1 MKMDILSRKDQ
12 VDTKE
17 NNKDVQLLKEQLWT
31 RKTTAEITMLG
42 RKTIMDRLD
51 IIKEIR
57 KNNTRKREV
66 VQALEKKDGL
76 T

>member
-1 MKMDILSRKDQ
+1 MKEDK
-12 VDTKE
+12 
-17 NNKDVQLLKEQLWT
+17 KDVQLLREQLWT
-31 RKTTAEITMLG
+31 RKTTAEITMIG